1 MAPPAKRKRPERN
14 STQDG
19 DFNGRPSPHRPHNMN
34 LAQQN
39 QYSNS
44 PGGSGRSGAGSTRG
58 GRRESRGGAG
68 AGGGRRAPASHA
80 NLQRSDNAPASPT
93 VNRPHQQVQSAPHS
107 RPATP
112 AEKTATDRP
121 SAPAASSVA
130 KPPIKFIYQYLTDD
144 HKNAW
149 KTSGKKAVLDAAVQ
163 AQESGDIL
171 ALSVIFQELVEA
183 GIGGRID
190 PAEAGHV
197 IKDLLAH
204 AGDRAQ
210 DTASFFLDSLSIL
223 AEVDVE
229 SPTLKSIIAAAE
241 IPPTMVRE
249 ELDVPLLTT
258 LGIVRN
264 TFFKMGTRHATNQLY
279 RQSNYNLLRE
289 ESEGYS
295 KLMTEYFTTTNSEP
309 PSGETAADTF
319 QRVKALIGAF
329 DLDVGRVLDVTLDVF
344 ANLLVKHYRFFIKFL
359 RVSSWWPEEKGLKG
373 LEWTTLG
380 LESLP
385 RWALPECSGW
395 TLSEQDKEQLAQK
408 REERDRVFWS
418 RLKEVGFEAFF
429 ELGAR
434 RITSGEVTLEDL
446 ETEKTA
452 NGEAKQRKPEDITEA
467 EFNREWIAHTKTLP
481 PAGNRVAAQLLGFKL
496 RFYASSARDPHD
508 VLPDNLIFLAA
519 LLIKVGFISLRDLYP
534 HLYPLDKDMA
544 QVRATLLK
552 EKEEREK
559 KARGGGTLNALA
571 MAGALADD
579 TAPLPLGASRL
590 REMETSRS
598 TSVKPEEK
606 AGTPKPEED
615 EKEKLPEPADQKIA
629 LLKSLLCIGAIPES
643 LYILGKFPWLPDVHP
658 ELPEYLHRILNHSI
672 SKVYDSLRPL
682 SDRESIRSSKK
693 PISSEPGAAKGDLR
707 FAESQPRKVL
717 RWAQLDRN
725 GSNDNEIDYRFYW
738 DDWADNVP
746 VCQSVDDVFSLCG
759 SLLNLT
765 GVKIGQDPALLTK
778 LARIGKWSLSDD
790 KSEGNFKRWA
800 DLAKRLLVP
809 ALSLTKSNPGVVN
822 EIWDLLKLY
831 PTATRYNIYAEWYT
845 GQTSRTE
852 DIKSAFAQSQA
863 ETKDVLKRI
872 SKTNTKQQAR
882 ALAKVAY
889 SSPGIVFR
897 VALNQI
903 ESYDNLVEVIVECA
917 RYFTYLGYDVL
928 TWSLMNSLGGKG
940 RDRVQAD
947 GMLTSRWLQALSLFA
962 GRAFKRYSIMNP
974 TPILQYVTH
983 QLRAGNSTDLEVLEQ
998 ILSQMA
1004 GIPADAVFN
1013 ENQTLAMAG
1022 GEVLQAQTLEQIHD
1036 QRHQHKN
1043 FAKRLLKA
1051 LVEPGLAGQLLVAIA
1066 QERQLYP
1073 HRESVSDA
1081 PLKVLG
1087 TNLDKFHQVFAQY
1100 LDVLRTN
1107 MTPKEFDA
1115 AIPDIVSLMADFG
1128 VEAET
1133 AFAVGRPSLSQAI
1146 SDADAAI
1153 AAEKAKEEQERRES
1167 ESIEKAATNGD
1178 VEMGEASDDKEAG
1191 ETNDDTQ
1198 EEPKEEVVKKE
1209 SAGTPSAAPAATIP
1223 EEPWHPVLKELMDR
1237 LKPSLPEDFE
1247 QKMSLAFYT
1256 SFWQLSLNDMHVPTQ
1271 SYELEIKRQQE
1282 KISSIISDRSD
1293 VSVAG
1298 IKKRD
1303 DKKKAI
1309 MDLQD
1314 RLRSEMKNQISTY
1327 QTCRGR
1333 LSKEKNHWFATHPLA
1348 FGPQLHDNIIQ
1359 ECFLPRLVLSPFDA
1373 QYTFKM
1379 LFFLHSSGT
1388 PGFKTMYLIDRLMRE
1403 KLLSNLIFMS
1413 TAREAENLG
1422 RFLNELLKELRRWHA
1437 SQEVYEKHA
1446 FGAKRDLPGFARK
1459 MTQDKTPEVFLSY
1472 EDYRR
1477 LMYKWHLNLNN
1488 ALKACF
1494 TGGEYMHIRN
1504 AIVILKAVHQNFP
1517 VVNFQG
1523 KTQLE
1528 CVIALSKNE
1537 TREDLKLA
1545 ATSLIGDL
1553 KKREPHWLL
1562 PQAFR
1567 LVGLEYRP
1575 ETDTFID
1582 LNQRISDR
1590 LKQNDHNPAQK
1601 PTSRQ
1606 GTEGPAT
1613 PKAEPNQVSNT
1624 KLDGAAPEF
1633 KPGDTTNGTIPNGT
1647 TNAKADADDG
1657 MNKQQNQQLP
1667 GPEKVTTSTT
1677 GDQQSRNPD
1686 DVMSTQ
1692 SDKDRSSES
1701 RPPTPGYGQLP
1712 HRNDSKPST
1721 PVPSASGGSMPR
1733 PDLNRTASQPTLRQ
1747 PHALP
1752 NRPEP
1757 QIARGRMSDRPAD
1770 PHPRRGD
1777 GRGPPPSD
1785 YGRLERPGDMTRDF
1799 PDRSREQSTG
1809 RRRTSRS
1816 PVPTHMERDRRG
1828 EPQWQSGREAWEHPD
1843 ERSRG
1848 PPRDTR
1854 QVVRAPPQWSEPPLR
1869 RGPFDTSENQRGR
1882 PSFDQQGQPG
1892 DGWNRQPG
1900 TMPPPSSTGP
1910 YPHPDRAGRLSERSH
1925 MGAPLPERPSSTVD
1939 RSGINPER
1947 AALIE
1952 RDLVMSERD
1961 GRRGRGSRPHSPSR
1975 RSVEERPA
1983 SYQSRDDY
1991 RDDRPHPNQERMP
2004 PNYPPSRD
2012 RREDPNSI
2020 PPTGPRSDRG
2030 GRNEFSGPPPS
2041 RGGRELFEPTPARP
2055 PSDPNHGR
2063 LNQDFPRPSDPSYGR
2078 LNPPDVPSGPRGRGA
2093 ASRGVRSSAPDSRP
2107 SPSVPQSPHNERGP
2121 PSGPT
2126 ADRRVDQR
2134 GEFSNDHGSSA
2145 DMAGIHPSRL
2155 GQIPGVR
2162 NEMPGPSA
2170 SSSFPPPVGPR
2181 GRTSVTSPTTGRPA
2195 PTGPASNDKDKRFA
2209 HLANVLSQSN
2219 ASGGYSR
2226 GDSDRGASI
2235 RGRANRPGS
2244 TNSPTHSQP
2253 STPMPSHYDNQMGG
2267 SRGMDSRGSE
2277 RGDLL
2282 SSNMPDDH
2290 RMDQHRTSSRR
2301 EHRRS
2306 GVDNTSTPSSEQSG
2320 MHRRSIRHRSTSPP
2334 GSSSMGGM
2342 RESRDSGRSSRT
2354 EDRRSGGHSHSH
2366 GHSSS
2371 HHGHGSSSHGPP
2383 NGDISGSAGG
2393 SSGQIRGSSGRERR
2407 GEGRETRGSGERGG
2421 EREDGRSG
2429 TRSERKRPRGDGV
2442 TGDGESKRPRRNA
2455 RGEGER

>member
-68 AGGGRRAPASHA
+68 AGGGRRGERDAAVDSPSNTPAVGSSESNAHSSAPASHA

-434 RITSGEVTLEDL
+434 RITSGE
-446 ETEKTA
+446 
-452 NGEAKQRKPEDITEA
+452 RKPEDITEA

-1567 LVGLEYRP
+1567 L
-1575 ETDTFID
+1575 
-1582 LNQRISDR
+1582 
-1590 LKQNDHNPAQK
+1590 NDHNPAQK

-1882 PSFDQQGQPG
+1882 PSFDQQ
-1892 DGWNRQPG
+1892 
-1900 TMPPPSSTGP
+1900 
-1910 YPHPDRAGRLSERSH
+1910 
-1925 MGAPLPERPSSTVD
+1925 D

-2253 STPMPSHYDNQMGG
+2253 STPMP
-2267 SRGMDSRGSE
+2267 
-2277 RGDLL
+2277 
-2282 SSNMPDDH
+2282 
-2290 RMDQHRTSSRR
+2290 
-2301 EHRRS
+2301 
-2306 GVDNTSTPSSEQSG
+2306 
-2320 MHRRSIRHRSTSPP
+2320 
-2334 GSSSMGGM
+2334 
-2342 RESRDSGRSSRT
+2342 
-2354 EDRRSGGHSHSH
+2354 HSH

>member
-1 MAPPAKRKRPERN
+1 M
-14 STQDG
+14 
-19 DFNGRPSPHRPHNMN
+19 
-34 LAQQN
+34 
-39 QYSNS
+39 
-44 PGGSGRSGAGSTRG
+44 
-58 GRRESRGGAG
+58 
-68 AGGGRRAPASHA
+68 
-80 NLQRSDNAPASPT
+80 
-93 VNRPHQQVQSAPHS
+93 
-107 RPATP
+107 
-112 AEKTATDRP
+112 
-121 SAPAASSVA
+121 
-130 KPPIKFIYQYLTDD
+130 
-144 HKNAW
+144 
-149 KTSGKKAVLDAAVQ
+149 
-163 AQESGDIL
+163 
-171 ALSVIFQELVEA
+171 EA
-183 GIGGRID
+183 GQVVR
-190 PAEAGHV
+190 
-197 IKDLLAH
+197 DLLAH
-204 AGDRAQ
+204 AGDQAH
-210 DTASFFLDSLSIL
+210 DTASFFLDSLSVL
-223 AEVDVE
+223 AEVDAE
-229 SPTLKSIIAAAE
+229 SPALKSIIATAE

-373 LEWTTLG
+373 LEWTTMG

-385 RWALPECSGW
+385 RWALPDCSGW
-395 TLSEQDKEQLAQK
+395 TLSEQDKEELAQA
-408 REERDRVFWS
+408 REERDQAFWS

-434 RITSGEVTLEDL
+434 RITSGEVILEDS
-446 ETEKTA
+446 EAEKNA

-534 HLYPLDKDMA
+534 HLYPLDKDMP

-598 TSVKPEEK
+598 TSAKPEEK
-606 AGTPKPEED
+606 AGTPKPEEE

-682 SDRESIRSSKK
+682 SDREGIRPSKR

-746 VCQSVDDVFSLCG
+746 VCQNVDDMFALCG

-790 KSEGNFKRWA
+790 KSEENFKRWA
-800 DLAKRLLVP
+800 DLSKRLLVP

-962 GRAFKRYSIMNP
+962 GRVFKRYSIMNP
-974 TPILQYVTH
+974 TPILQYVTS

-1087 TNLDKFHQVFAQY
+1087 TNLDKFHQVFTQY

-1115 AIPDIVSLMADFG
+1115 AIPDIVSLMAEFG
-1128 VEAET
+1128 IEPQT

-1146 SDADAAI
+1146 SEADAAI

-1167 ESIEKAATNGD
+1167 VGTEKAATNGD

-1191 ETNDDTQ
+1191 ETNDDMQ
-1198 EEPKEEVVKKE
+1198 EEPKEEIVKKE
-1209 SAGTPSAAPAATIP
+1209 PIGTPTAAPTATIP
-1223 EEPWHPVLKELMDR
+1223 EEPWHPVLKELMDHMK
-1237 LKPSLPEDFE
+1237 LTLPEDFD

-1282 KISSIISDRSD
+1282 KISSIIADRSD

-1348 FGPQLHDNIIQ
+1348 FGAQLHDNIIQ

-1379 LFFLHSSGT
+1379 LFFLHSTGT

-1413 TAREAENLG
+1413 TAWEVENLG

-1459 MTQDKTPEVFLSY
+1459 LTQDKTPEVFLTY
-1472 EDYRR
+1472 EEYRR
-1477 LMYKWHLNLNN
+1477 LMYKWHMNLNN

-1504 AIVILKAVHQNFP
+1504 AIIILKAVHQNFP
-1517 VVNFQG
+1517 VINFQG

-1528 CVIALSKNE
+1528 CVITLSKTE

-1553 KKREPHWLL
+1553 KKRESSWLL

-1567 LVGLEYRP
+1567 LVGPLYCP
-1575 ETDTFID
+1575 KMDTYID
-1582 LNQRISDR
+1582 MKQQLSDR
-1590 LKQNDHNPAQK
+1590 LKQNDHTPGQK

-1613 PKAEPNQVSNT
+1613 PKTEHSQVSST
-1624 KLDGAAPEF
+1624 KLDGSAPEF
-1633 KPGDTTNGTIPNGT
+1633 KPG
-1647 TNAKADADDG
+1647 
-1657 MNKQQNQQLP
+1657 
-1667 GPEKVTTSTT
+1667 
-1677 GDQQSRNPD
+1677 
-1686 DVMSTQ
+1686 
-1692 SDKDRSSES
+1692 
-1701 RPPTPGYGQLP
+1701 
-1712 HRNDSKPST
+1712 
-1721 PVPSASGGSMPR
+1721 
-1733 PDLNRTASQPTLRQ
+1733 
-1747 PHALP
+1747 
-1752 NRPEP
+1752 
-1757 QIARGRMSDRPAD
+1757 
-1770 PHPRRGD
+1770 
-1777 GRGPPPSD
+1777 
-1785 YGRLERPGDMTRDF
+1785 
-1799 PDRSREQSTG
+1799 
-1809 RRRTSRS
+1809 
-1816 PVPTHMERDRRG
+1816 
-1828 EPQWQSGREAWEHPD
+1828 EA
-1843 ERSRG
+1843 
-1848 PPRDTR
+1848 
-1854 QVVRAPPQWSEPPLR
+1854 
-1869 RGPFDTSENQRGR
+1869 
-1882 PSFDQQGQPG
+1882 
-1892 DGWNRQPG
+1892 
-1900 TMPPPSSTGP
+1900 
-1910 YPHPDRAGRLSERSH
+1910 
-1925 MGAPLPERPSSTVD
+1925 
-1939 RSGINPER
+1939 
-1947 AALIE
+1947 
-1952 RDLVMSERD
+1952 
-1961 GRRGRGSRPHSPSR
+1961 
-1975 RSVEERPA
+1975 
-1983 SYQSRDDY
+1983 
-1991 RDDRPHPNQERMP
+1991 
-2004 PNYPPSRD
+2004 
-2012 RREDPNSI
+2012 
-2020 PPTGPRSDRG
+2020 
-2030 GRNEFSGPPPS
+2030 
-2041 RGGRELFEPTPARP
+2041 
-2055 PSDPNHGR
+2055 
-2063 LNQDFPRPSDPSYGR
+2063 
-2078 LNPPDVPSGPRGRGA
+2078 
-2093 ASRGVRSSAPDSRP
+2093 
-2107 SPSVPQSPHNERGP
+2107 
-2121 PSGPT
+2121 
-2126 ADRRVDQR
+2126 
-2134 GEFSNDHGSSA
+2134 
-2145 DMAGIHPSRL
+2145 
-2155 GQIPGVR
+2155 
-2162 NEMPGPSA
+2162 
-2170 SSSFPPPVGPR
+2170 
-2181 GRTSVTSPTTGRPA
+2181 
-2195 PTGPASNDKDKRFA
+2195 
-2209 HLANVLSQSN
+2209 
-2219 ASGGYSR
+2219 
-2226 GDSDRGASI
+2226 
-2235 RGRANRPGS
+2235 
-2244 TNSPTHSQP
+2244 
-2253 STPMPSHYDNQMGG
+2253 
-2267 SRGMDSRGSE
+2267 
-2277 RGDLL
+2277 
-2282 SSNMPDDH
+2282 
-2290 RMDQHRTSSRR
+2290 
-2301 EHRRS
+2301 
-2306 GVDNTSTPSSEQSG
+2306 
-2320 MHRRSIRHRSTSPP
+2320 
-2334 GSSSMGGM
+2334 
-2342 RESRDSGRSSRT
+2342 
-2354 EDRRSGGHSHSH
+2354 
-2366 GHSSS
+2366 
-2371 HHGHGSSSHGPP
+2371 
-2383 NGDISGSAGG
+2383 
-2393 SSGQIRGSSGRERR
+2393 
-2407 GEGRETRGSGERGG
+2407 
-2421 EREDGRSG
+2421 
-2429 TRSERKRPRGDGV
+2429 
-2442 TGDGESKRPRRNA
+2442 
-2455 RGEGER
+2455 

>member
-1 MAPPAKRKRPERN
+1 MAPPPKRKRPERTY
-14 STQDG
+14 TQDG
-19 DFNGRPSPHRPHNMN
+19 DSGGRPSPHRPHNMN

-39 QYSNS
+39 QYNNS
-44 PGGSGRSGAGSTRG
+44 PGGGGRSGGGSSR
-58 GRRESRGGAG
+58 GRRDSRGGAG
-68 AGGGRRAPASHA
+68 AGGGRRGERDAAADSPSSTPAVGPSESNIHSSAPASHHA
-80 NLQRSDNAPASPT
+80 NLHRSDNVPASPT
-93 VNRPHQQVQSAPHS
+93 VSRPQQQVQSAPHS
-107 RPATP
+107 RPSTP
-112 AEKTATDRP
+112 AEKPASDRP
-121 SAPAASSVA
+121 GAPPASATSKIPM
-130 KPPIKFIYQYLTDD
+130 KFTYQYLTDE
-144 HKNAW
+144 HRTAW
-149 KTSGKKAVLDAAVQ
+149 KTSGRKAVLDAAVQ

-183 GIGGRID
+183 GLGGRID
-190 PAEAGHV
+190 STDAGQV
-197 IKDLLAH
+197 VKELLSQ
-204 AGDRAQ
+204 AGDKAQ
-210 DTASFFLDSLSIL
+210 DTASFFLDSVSIL
-223 AEVDVE
+223 AEIDAE
-229 SPTLKSIIAAAE
+229 SPALKSIIAAAE
-241 IPPTMVRE
+241 IPPAMVRE
-249 ELDVPLLTT
+249 ELDVPLLTV
-258 LGIVRN
+258 LGMVRI

-385 RWALPECSGW
+385 RWAQPGCSGW
-395 TLSEQDKEQLAQK
+395 VLSEEDREQLAK
-408 REERDRVFWS
+408 AKEERDQVFWS

-434 RITSGEVTLEDL
+434 RITSGDVSVEELEA
-446 ETEKTA
+446 EKS
-452 NGEAKQRKPEDITEA
+452 KKPEDITEA
-467 EFNREWIAHTKTLP
+467 EFNREWIAQTKTLP

-519 LLIKVGFISLRDLYP
+519 LLIKIGFISLRDLYP

-544 QVRATLLK
+544 QVKETLLK

-571 MAGALADD
+571 TAGALADD

-590 REMETSRS
+590 REVETSRS
-598 TSVKPEEK
+598 ASVKPEEK
-606 AGTPKPEED
+606 PGATPKPEEE

-658 ELPEYLHRILNHSI
+658 DLPEYIHRILNHSI
-672 SKVYDSLRPL
+672 SKVYESLRPL
-682 SDRESIRSSKK
+682 SDRDGIRLPKK

-707 FAESQPRKVL
+707 FNEAQPRKVL

-746 VCQSVDDVFSLCG
+746 VCQNVDDVFSLCG
-759 SLLNLT
+759 SLLNFS
-765 GVKIGQDPALLTK
+765 GVKIGHDPALLTK
-778 LARIGKWSLSDD
+778 LARIGKWSLAED

-800 DLAKRLLVP
+800 DLAKRLIVP

-822 EIWDLLKLY
+822 EVWDLLKLY

-845 GQTSRTE
+845 GQTSRLE
-852 DIKSAFAQSQA
+852 DMKSAFAQSTA

-974 TPILQYVTH
+974 TPILSYVTH

-1013 ENQTLAMAG
+1013 DNQTMAMAG

-1036 QRHQHKN
+1036 QRYQHKS

-1073 HRESVSDA
+1073 HRDSVSDA

-1087 TNLDKFHQVFAQY
+1087 TNLDKFHQVFTQY
-1100 LDVLRTN
+1100 LEVLRTN

-1115 AIPDIVSLMADFG
+1115 AIPDIVSLMAEFG
-1128 VEAET
+1128 IEAQT

-1146 SDADAAI
+1146 AEADAAT
-1153 AAEKAKEEQERRES
+1153 AAEKAKEEQERKENANA
-1167 ESIEKAATNGD
+1167 EKAATNGD
-1178 VEMGEASDDKEAG
+1178 IEMVEASDDKEAG
-1191 ETNDDTQ
+1191 ETNDDT
-1198 EEPKEEVVKKE
+1198 KEESKE
-1209 SAGTPSAAPAATIP
+1209 EAKDDSPETPSAATPVPTATIP
-1223 EEPWHPVLKELMDR
+1223 EEPWHPVLTDLMAR
-1237 LKPSLPEDFE
+1237 MRPSLPEDFD
-1247 QKMSLAFYT
+1247 QKMSLSFYT
-1256 SFWQLSLNDMHVPTQ
+1256 TFWQLSLNDMHVPTA

-1282 KISSIISDRSD
+1282 KISSLMSDRSD

-1333 LSKEKNHWFATHPLA
+1333 LSKEKNHWFATHCLSFSPK
-1348 FGPQLHDNIIQ
+1348 LHDNIIQ

-1373 QYTFKM
+1373 HYTFKM

-1388 PGFKTMYLIDRLMRE
+1388 PGFKMMYLVDRLMRD
-1403 KLLSNLIFMS
+1403 KLLTNLIFMS
-1413 TAREAENLG
+1413 TVREAENLG

-1446 FGAKRDLPGFARK
+1446 FGPKRDLPGFLRRLPE
-1459 MTQDKTPEVFLSY
+1459 KTEELLNY
-1472 EDYRR
+1472 EDFRR
-1477 LMYKWHLNLNN
+1477 LLYKWHINLNN

-1504 AIVILKAVHQNFP
+1504 AITILKAVHQNFP
-1517 VVNFQG
+1517 ALNFHG
-1523 KTQLE
+1523 KAQLDAIE
-1528 CVIALSKNE
+1528 SLGRSE

-1553 KKREPHWLL
+1553 KKRQSQWLL

-1567 LVGLEYRP
+1567 LA
-1575 ETDTFID
+1575 DT
-1582 LNQRISDR
+1582 
-1590 LKQNDHNPAQK
+1590 PAQK
-1601 PTSRQ
+1601 PSSRQ
-1606 GTEGPAT
+1606 GTEGPGT
-1613 PKAEPNQVSNT
+1613 PKPDQNQTGGT

-1633 KPGDTTNGTIPNGT
+1633 KPGSATNQSDDFDSNGTTPNGT
-1647 TNAKADADDG
+1647 ANNNAGAEDSKRI
-1657 MNKQQNQQLP
+1657 QTVEQPP
-1667 GPEKVTTSTT
+1667 GTAKVTTSTT
-1677 GDQQSRNPD
+1677 GDQTESKKPDESRGN
-1686 DVMSTQ
+1686 Q
-1692 SDKDRSSES
+1692 SDKEKSSDS
-1701 RPPTPGYGQLP
+1701 RPPTPAYAQI
-1712 HRNDSKPST
+1712 HRSDSSKPST
-1721 PVPSASGGSMPR
+1721 PVPSHSGSSLPR
-1733 PDLNRTASQPTLRQ
+1733 PDMNRVASQPNMRQ

-1757 QIARGRMSDRPAD
+1757 QIARGRMSDRPSD
-1770 PHPRRGD
+1770 PHSRRGD
-1777 GRGPPPSD
+1777 GRGPQPPSD
-1785 YGRLERPGDMTRDF
+1785 YGRLERPGDMNRDF
-1799 PDRSREQSTG
+1799 PDRSRDQSSG

-1816 PVPTHMERDRRG
+1816 PAPAHMDRDRRG
-1828 EPQWQSGREAWEHPD
+1828 EPQWQPGREA
-1843 ERSRG
+1843 
-1848 PPRDTR
+1848 
-1854 QVVRAPPQWSEPPLR
+1854 
-1869 RGPFDTSENQRGR
+1869 
-1882 PSFDQQGQPG
+1882 
-1892 DGWNRQPG
+1892 
-1900 TMPPPSSTGP
+1900 TGP
-1910 YPHPDRAGRLSERSH
+1910 YSHPDRLGRLGERPH
-1925 MGAPLPERPSSTVD
+1925 MGAPLPERPTSVE
-1939 RSGINPER
+1939 RSGMNPER
-1947 AALIE
+1947 LALIE
-1952 RDLVMSERD
+1952 KDMAAPPERE
-1961 GRRGRGSRPHSPSR
+1961 RRGRGSRPHSPAR
-1975 RSVEERPA
+1975 RGGEERPP
-1983 SYQSRDDY
+1983 SYQPRDDY
-1991 RDDRPHPNQERMP
+1991 RDDRRLPNQDRMP
-2004 PNYPPSRD
+2004 PNYPPSRE

-2020 PPTGPRSDRG
+2020 PPTGPRSDRS
-2030 GRNEFSGPPPS
+2030 GRSDFPGPPPS
-2041 RGGRELFEPTPARP
+2041 RGGRELFEPTPPRP

-2063 LNQDFPRPSDPSYGR
+2063 LNQDFPRTSDPSYGR
-2078 LNPPDVPSGPRGRGA
+2078 LNAPDVPSGPRGRGA
-2093 ASRGVRSSAPDSRP
+2093 RSGARSNAPDSRP
-2107 SPSVPQSPHNERGP
+2107 SPSVPQSQHNDRGP

-2126 ADRRVDQR
+2126 AERRGDQR
-2134 GEFSNDHGSSA
+2134 VEIPNDQAPSSAA
-2145 DMAGIHPSRL
+2145 DMAGVHPSRL
-2155 GQIPGVR
+2155 SQIPGGR
-2162 NEMPGPSA
+2162 NDMPAPSA
-2170 SSSFPPPVGPR
+2170 SSSFPPPAGPR
-2181 GRTSVTSPTTGRPA
+2181 GHTSVKSPTTGRPA
-2195 PTGPASNDKDKRFA
+2195 PTGPASNDKDKRFS
-2209 HLANVLSQSN
+2209 HLANVLAQSS
-2219 ASGGYSR
+2219 ASSGGYSR

-2235 RGRANRPGS
+2235 RGRANRPGA
-2244 TNSPTHSQP
+2244 THSPTHSQP
-2253 STPMPSHYDNQMGG
+2253 STPMPSH
-2267 SRGMDSRGSE
+2267 
-2277 RGDLL
+2277 
-2282 SSNMPDDH
+2282 
-2290 RMDQHRTSSRR
+2290 
-2301 EHRRS
+2301 
-2306 GVDNTSTPSSEQSG
+2306 
-2320 MHRRSIRHRSTSPP
+2320 
-2334 GSSSMGGM
+2334 
-2342 RESRDSGRSSRT
+2342 
-2354 EDRRSGGHSHSH
+2354 
-2366 GHSSS
+2366 SSS
-2371 HHGHGSSSHGPP
+2371 HHGHSSHGGPP
-2383 NGDISGSAGG
+2383 NGDGSTGVGG
-2393 SSGQIRGSSGRERR
+2393 SSGQTRGNGRERR
-2407 GEGRETRGSGERGG
+2407 GEGREPRERGG
-2421 EREDGRSG
+2421 DREDGR
-2429 TRSERKRPRGDGV
+2429 RSERKRPRG
-2442 TGDGESKRPRRNA
+2442 GDGAGGDGGSGGMGNESKRPRRNA
-2455 RGEGER
+2455 RGDGDR

>member
-14 STQDG
+14 YTQDG

-39 QYSNS
+39 QYNNS
-44 PGGSGRSGAGSTRG
+44 PAGGGRGERGERGATRG

-68 AGGGRRAPASHA
+68 TGGGRRAPASHA
-80 NLQRSDNAPASPT
+80 SLQRSENAPASPT
-93 VNRPHQQVQSAPHS
+93 VSRPHQQAQSGPQS

-112 AEKTATDRP
+112 AEKTNTDRP
-121 SAPAASSVA
+121 SAPAVSSAA
-130 KPPIKFIYQYLTDD
+130 KPPIKFTYQYLTDD

-149 KTSGKKAVLDAAVQ
+149 KTSGKKAVLDAAIQ
-163 AQESGDIL
+163 AQEGGDIL

-190 PAEAGHV
+190 STEAGQV
-197 IKDLLAH
+197 VRDLLAH
-204 AGDRAQ
+204 AGDQAH
-210 DTASFFLDSLSIL
+210 DTASFFLDSLSVL
-223 AEVDVE
+223 AEVDAE
-229 SPTLKSIIAAAE
+229 SPALKFIIAAAE

-295 KLMTEYFTTTNSEP
+295 KLMTEYFTITNSEP

-373 LEWTTLG
+373 LEWTTMG

-385 RWALPECSGW
+385 RWALPDCSGW
-395 TLSEQDKEQLAQK
+395 TLSEQDKEELAQA
-408 REERDRVFWS
+408 REERDQAFWS

-434 RITSGEVTLEDL
+434 RITSGEVTLEDS
-446 ETEKTA
+446 EAEKNA

-467 EFNREWIAHTKTLP
+467 EFNREWISHTKTLP

-534 HLYPLDKDMA
+534 HLYPLDKDMP
-544 QVRATLLK
+544 QVKVTLLK

-598 TSVKPEEK
+598 TSAKPEEK
-606 AGTPKPEED
+606 AGTPKPEEE

-672 SKVYDSLRPL
+672 SKVYDTLRPL
-682 SDRESIRSSKK
+682 SDREGIRPSKR

-746 VCQSVDDVFSLCG
+746 VCQNVDDIFALCG

-765 GVKIGQDPALLTK
+765 GIKIGQDPALLTK

-790 KSEGNFKRWA
+790 KSEENFKRWA
-800 DLAKRLLVP
+800 DLSKRLLVP

-962 GRAFKRYSIMNP
+962 GRVFKRYSIMNP

-1087 TNLDKFHQVFAQY
+1087 TNLDKFHQVFTQY

-1115 AIPDIVSLMADFG
+1115 AIPDIVSLMAEFG
-1128 VEAET
+1128 IEPQT

-1146 SDADAAI
+1146 SEADAAI

-1167 ESIEKAATNGD
+1167 VGTEKAATNGD

-1191 ETNDDTQ
+1191 ETNDDMQ
-1198 EEPKEEVVKKE
+1198 EESKEEIVKKE
-1209 SAGTPSAAPAATIP
+1209 PTGTSTAAPTATIP
-1223 EEPWHPVLKELMDR
+1223 EEPWHPVLKELIDR
-1237 LKPSLPEDFE
+1237 MKPTLPEDFE

-1282 KISSIISDRSD
+1282 KISSIIADRSD

-1348 FGPQLHDNIIQ
+1348 FGAQLHDNIIQ

-1379 LFFLHSSGT
+1379 LFFLHSTGT

-1413 TAREAENLG
+1413 TAREVENLG

-1459 MTQDKTPEVFLSY
+1459 MAQDKTPEVFLTY
-1472 EDYRR
+1472 EEYRR
-1477 LMYKWHLNLNN
+1477 LMYKWHMNLNN

-1504 AIVILKAVHQNFP
+1504 AIIILKAVHQNFP
-1517 VVNFQG
+1517 VINFQG

-1528 CVIALSKNE
+1528 CVITLSKTE

-1553 KKREPHWLL
+1553 KKRESSWLL

-1567 LVGLEYRP
+1567 L
-1575 ETDTFID
+1575 
-1582 LNQRISDR
+1582 
-1590 LKQNDHNPAQK
+1590 NDHTPGQK

-1613 PKAEPNQVSNT
+1613 PKTDHSQVSST

-1633 KPGDTTNGTIPNGT
+1633 KPGEATNGTIPNGT
-1647 TNAKADADDG
+1647 ANGKADAEDG
-1657 MNKQQNQQLP
+1657 MNKQKTQQLP
-1667 GPEKVTTSTT
+1667 GPAKVTTSTT
-1677 GDQQSRNPD
+1677 GDQEGRKPD
-1686 DVMSTQ
+1686 DTKSNQ
-1692 SDKDRSSES
+1692 SDKDKSSES
-1701 RPPTPGYGQLP
+1701 RPPTPAYGQLP
-1712 HRNDSKPST
+1712 HRSDSKPAT
-1721 PVPSASGGSMPR
+1721 PVPSASGSSMPR
-1733 PDLNRTASQPTLRQ
+1733 PDLHRTASQPTLRQ

-1752 NRPEP
+1752 NRPDT
-1757 QIARGRMSDRPAD
+1757 QIARGRVVSDRPAD

-1785 YGRLERPGDMTRDF
+1785 YGRLERPGDVTRDF

-1809 RRRTSRS
+1809 HRRASRS
-1816 PVPTHMERDRRG
+1816 PAPAHIDRDRRG
-1828 EPQWQSGREAWEHPD
+1828 EPQWQSGREAWEHPED
-1843 ERSRG
+1843 RSRA
-1848 PPRDTR
+1848 PPRDAR
-1854 QVVRAPPQWSEPPLR
+1854 QSVRAPPQWTEPPSR
-1869 RGPFDTSENQRGR
+1869 RPPFDTSENQRGR
-1882 PSFDQQGQPG
+1882 PPFEQQGQPS
-1892 DGWNRQPG
+1892 DGWNRHPG
-1900 TMPPPSSTGP
+1900 TMPPPSSSGP
-1910 YPHPDRAGRLSERSH
+1910 YPHPDRAGRLGERAH
-1925 MGAPLPERPSSTVD
+1925 AGAQLPDRPPSTVD

-1952 RDLVMSERD
+1952 RDLSMSD
-1961 GRRGRGSRPHSPSR
+1961 GRRGRSSRPHSPTR
-1975 RSVEERPA
+1975 RSVEERPV
-1983 SYQSRDDY
+1983 YQPRDDY

-2004 PNYPPSRD
+2004 PTYPPPRE

-2020 PPTGPRSDRG
+2020 PPTGPRGDRG

-2041 RGGRELFEPTPARP
+2041 RGGRELFEPTPTRP

-2107 SPSVPQSPHNERGP
+2107 SPSIPQSPHNERGP

-2126 ADRRVDQR
+2126 ADRRGDQR
-2134 GEFSNDHGSSA
+2134 GDQRGDFSNDHGSSPA
-2145 DMAGIHPSRL
+2145 DMVGVHPSRL
-2155 GQIPGVR
+2155 GQIPGAR
-2162 NEMPGPSA
+2162 NEMPAPSA
-2170 SSSFPPPVGPR
+2170 SSSFPPPAGPR

-2209 HLANVLSQSN
+2209 HLANVLSQGS

-2253 STPMPSHYDNQMGG
+2253 STPMPSNYDNQVGG
-2267 SRGMDSRGSE
+2267 SRGMDPRGSE
-2277 RGDLL
+2277 RGDLV

-2290 RMDQHRTSSRR
+2290 RMDQHRSSSRR

-2306 GVDNTSTPSSEQSG
+2306 GVENTSAPGSEQSG
-2320 MHRRSIRHRSTSPP
+2320 MHRRSMRHRSTSPP

-2354 EDRRSGGHSHSH
+2354 EDRRSGGHGHSH

-2371 HHGHGSSSHGPP
+2371 HHHGGSSHDPP
-2383 NGDISGSAGG
+2383 NGDVTGPTGG
-2393 SSGQIRGSSGRERR
+2393 SSGQIRGSSGRDRR
-2407 GEGRETRGSGERGG
+2407 GEGRESRGSGERGG
-2421 EREDGRSG
+2421 ERDDGRSG
-2429 TRSERKRPRGDGV
+2429 ARSERKRPRGDGV
-2442 TGDGESKRPRRNA
+2442 TGEGESKRPRRNT
-2455 RGEGER
+2455 RGDGER

>member
-1 MAPPAKRKRPERN
+1 MAPPPKRKRPERTY
-14 STQDG
+14 TQDG
-19 DFNGRPSPHRPHNMN
+19 DSGGRPSPHRPHNMN

-39 QYSNS
+39 QYNNS
-44 PGGSGRSGAGSTRG
+44 PGGGGRSGGGSSR
-58 GRRESRGGAG
+58 GRRDSRGGAG
-68 AGGGRRAPASHA
+68 AGGGRRAPASHHA
-80 NLQRSDNAPASPT
+80 NLHRSDNVPASPT
-93 VNRPHQQVQSAPHS
+93 VSRPQQQVQSAPHS
-107 RPATP
+107 RPSTP
-112 AEKTATDRP
+112 AEKPASDRP
-121 SAPAASSVA
+121 GAPPASATSKIPM
-130 KPPIKFIYQYLTDD
+130 KFTYQYLTDE
-144 HKNAW
+144 HRTAW
-149 KTSGKKAVLDAAVQ
+149 KTSGRKAVLDAAVQ

-183 GIGGRID
+183 GLGGRID
-190 PAEAGHV
+190 STDAGQV
-197 IKDLLAH
+197 VKELLSQ
-204 AGDRAQ
+204 AGDKAQ
-210 DTASFFLDSLSIL
+210 DTASFFLDSVSIL
-223 AEVDVE
+223 AEIDAE
-229 SPTLKSIIAAAE
+229 SPALKSIIAAAE
-241 IPPTMVRE
+241 IPPAMVRE
-249 ELDVPLLTT
+249 ELDVPLLTV
-258 LGIVRN
+258 LGMVRI

-385 RWALPECSGW
+385 RWAQPGCSGW
-395 TLSEQDKEQLAQK
+395 LLSEEDREQLAK
-408 REERDRVFWS
+408 AKEERDQVFWS

-434 RITSGEVTLEDL
+434 RITSGDVSVEELEA
-446 ETEKTA
+446 EKS
-452 NGEAKQRKPEDITEA
+452 KKPEDITEA
-467 EFNREWIAHTKTLP
+467 EFNREWIAQTKTLP

-519 LLIKVGFISLRDLYP
+519 LLIKIGFISLRDLYP

-544 QVRATLLK
+544 QVKETLLK

-571 MAGALADD
+571 TAGALADD

-590 REMETSRS
+590 REVETSRS
-598 TSVKPEEK
+598 ASVKPEEK
-606 AGTPKPEED
+606 PGATPKPEEE

-658 ELPEYLHRILNHSI
+658 DLPEYIHRILNHSI
-672 SKVYDSLRPL
+672 SKVYESLRPL
-682 SDRESIRSSKK
+682 SDRDGIRSPKK
-693 PISSEPGAAKGDLR
+693 PISSEAGAAKGDLR
-707 FAESQPRKVL
+707 FAEAQPRKVL

-746 VCQSVDDVFSLCG
+746 VCQNVDDVFSLCG
-759 SLLNLT
+759 SLLNFS
-765 GVKIGQDPALLTK
+765 GVKIGHDPALLTK
-778 LARIGKWSLSDD
+778 LARIGKWSLAED

-800 DLAKRLLVP
+800 DLAKRLIVP

-822 EIWDLLKLY
+822 EVWDLLKLY

-845 GQTSRTE
+845 GQTSRLE
-852 DIKSAFAQSQA
+852 DMKSAFAQSTA

-962 GRAFKRYSIMNP
+962 GRAFKRYSIMSP
-974 TPILQYVTH
+974 TPILSYVTH

-1013 ENQTLAMAG
+1013 DNQTMAMAG

-1036 QRHQHKN
+1036 QRYQHKS

-1073 HRESVSDA
+1073 HRDSVSDA

-1087 TNLDKFHQVFAQY
+1087 TNLDKFHQVFTQY
-1100 LDVLRTN
+1100 LEVLRTN

-1115 AIPDIVSLMADFG
+1115 AIPDIVSLMAEFG
-1128 VEAET
+1128 IEAQT

-1146 SDADAAI
+1146 AEADAAT
-1153 AAEKAKEEQERRES
+1153 AAEKAKEEQERKDNAKA
-1167 ESIEKAATNGD
+1167 EKAATNGD
-1178 VEMGEASDDKEAG
+1178 IEMGEASDDKEAG
-1191 ETNDDTQ
+1191 ETNDDTK
-1198 EEPKEEVVKKE
+1198 EESKEEVKDDSPE
-1209 SAGTPSAAPAATIP
+1209 TPSAATPAPTATIP
-1223 EEPWHPVLKELMDR
+1223 EEPWHPVLTDLMAR
-1237 LKPSLPEDFE
+1237 MRPSLPEDFD
-1247 QKMSLAFYT
+1247 QKMSLSFYT
-1256 SFWQLSLNDMHVPTQ
+1256 TFWQLSLNDMHVPTA

-1282 KISSIISDRSD
+1282 KISSLMSDRSD

-1333 LSKEKNHWFATHPLA
+1333 LSKEKNHWFATHPLS
-1348 FGPQLHDNIIQ
+1348 FSPKLHDNIIQ

-1373 QYTFKM
+1373 HYTFKM

-1388 PGFKTMYLIDRLMRE
+1388 PGFKMMYLVDRLMRD
-1403 KLLSNLIFMS
+1403 KLLTNLIFMS
-1413 TAREAENLG
+1413 TVREAENLG

-1446 FGAKRDLPGFARK
+1446 FGPKRDLPGFLRRLPE
-1459 MTQDKTPEVFLSY
+1459 KTEELLNY
-1472 EDYRR
+1472 EDFRR
-1477 LMYKWHLNLNN
+1477 LLYKWHINLNN

-1504 AIVILKAVHQNFP
+1504 AITILKAVHQNFP
-1517 VVNFQG
+1517 ALNFHG
-1523 KTQLE
+1523 KAQLDAIE
-1528 CVIALSKNE
+1528 SLGRSE

-1553 KKREPHWLL
+1553 RKRQSQWLL

-1567 LVGLEYRP
+1567 LA
-1575 ETDTFID
+1575 DT
-1582 LNQRISDR
+1582 
-1590 LKQNDHNPAQK
+1590 PAQK
-1601 PTSRQ
+1601 PSSRQ
-1606 GTEGPAT
+1606 GTEGPGT
-1613 PKAEPNQVSNT
+1613 PKPDQNQTGGT

-1633 KPGDTTNGTIPNGT
+1633 KPGSATNGTTPNGT
-1647 TNAKADADDG
+1647 ANNNAGAEDSKK
-1657 MNKQQNQQLP
+1657 MQTVEQPP
-1667 GPEKVTTSTT
+1667 GTAKVTTSTT
-1677 GDQQSRNPD
+1677 GDHTESKKPDESRGN
-1686 DVMSTQ
+1686 Q
-1692 SDKDRSSES
+1692 SDKEKSSDS
-1701 RPPTPGYGQLP
+1701 RPPTPAYAQI
-1712 HRNDSKPST
+1712 HRSDSSKPST
-1721 PVPSASGGSMPR
+1721 PVPPHSGSSLPR
-1733 PDLNRTASQPTLRQ
+1733 PDMNRVASQPNMRQ

-1757 QIARGRMSDRPAD
+1757 QIARGRMSDRPSD
-1770 PHPRRGD
+1770 PHSRRGD
-1777 GRGPPPSD
+1777 GRGPQPPSD
-1785 YGRLERPGDMTRDF
+1785 YGRLERPGDMNRDF
-1799 PDRSREQSTG
+1799 PDRSRDQSSG

-1816 PVPTHMERDRRG
+1816 PAPAHMDRDRRG
-1828 EPQWQSGREAWEHPD
+1828 EPQWQPGREAWEHAED
-1843 ERSRG
+1843 RQRG
-1848 PPRDTR
+1848 PPRDVR
-1854 QVVRAPPQWSEPPLR
+1854 QSARGPPQWNEPPPR
-1869 RGPFDTSENQRGR
+1869 RAPFDGSENQRGR
-1882 PSFDQQGQPG
+1882 PPFDPQVQPN
-1892 DGWNRQPG
+1892 DGWSRQPG

-1910 YPHPDRAGRLSERSH
+1910 YSHPDRFDRLGERPH
-1925 MGAPLPERPSSTVD
+1925 MGAPLPERPTSVE
-1939 RSGINPER
+1939 RSGMNPER
-1947 AALIE
+1947 LALIE
-1952 RDLVMSERD
+1952 KDLAAPPERE
-1961 GRRGRGSRPHSPSR
+1961 RRGRGSRPHSPAR
-1975 RSVEERPA
+1975 RGGEERPP
-1983 SYQSRDDY
+1983 SYQPRDDY
-1991 RDDRPHPNQERMP
+1991 RDDRRLPNQDRMP
-2004 PNYPPSRD
+2004 PNYPPSRE

-2020 PPTGPRSDRG
+2020 PPTGPRSDRS
-2030 GRNEFSGPPPS
+2030 GRSDFPGPPPS
-2041 RGGRELFEPTPARP
+2041 RGGRELFEPTPPRP

-2078 LNPPDVPSGPRGRGA
+2078 LNAPDVPSGPRGRGA
-2093 ASRGVRSSAPDSRP
+2093 RSGARSNAPDSRP
-2107 SPSVPQSPHNERGP
+2107 SPSVPQSQHNDRGP

-2126 ADRRVDQR
+2126 AERRGDQR
-2134 GEFSNDHGSSA
+2134 VEIPNEQAPSSAA
-2145 DMAGIHPSRL
+2145 DMAGVHPSRL
-2155 GQIPGVR
+2155 SQIPGGR
-2162 NEMPGPSA
+2162 NDMPAPSA
-2170 SSSFPPPVGPR
+2170 SSSFPPPAGPR
-2181 GRTSVTSPTTGRPA
+2181 GHTSVKSPTTGRPA
-2195 PTGPASNDKDKRFA
+2195 PTGPASNDKDKRFS
-2209 HLANVLSQSN
+2209 HLANVLAQSS
-2219 ASGGYSR
+2219 ASSGGYSR

-2235 RGRANRPGS
+2235 RGRANRPGA
-2244 TNSPTHSQP
+2244 THSPTHSQP
-2253 STPMPSHYDNQMGG
+2253 STPMPSQYDNQVG
-2267 SRGMDSRGSE
+2267 SGRSGMDSRASD
-2277 RGDLL
+2277 RGDLV

-2290 RMDQHRTSSRR
+2290 RMDQHRSSSRR

-2306 GVDNTSTPSSEQSG
+2306 VADNMGTPGGEQSG
-2320 MHRRSIRHRSTSPP
+2320 MHRRSMRHRSTSPP
-2334 GSSSMGGM
+2334 GSSSMGGGSM
-2342 RESRDSGRSSRT
+2342 RESRDSGRSSRAD
-2354 EDRRSGGHSHSH
+2354 DRRSGGHGSHSH

-2371 HHGHGSSSHGPP
+2371 SHHGHSSHGGPP
-2383 NGDISGSAGG
+2383 NGDGSTGAGG
-2393 SSGQIRGSSGRERR
+2393 SSGQTRGNGRERR
-2407 GEGRETRGSGERGG
+2407 GEGREPRERGG
-2421 EREDGRSG
+2421 DREDGR
-2429 TRSERKRPRGDGV
+2429 RSERKRPRG
-2442 TGDGESKRPRRNA
+2442 GDGAGGDGGSGGMGNESKRPRRNA
-2455 RGEGER
+2455 RGDGDR